1 MAREEFRKSRLVE
14 GRPPLRQEGD
24 LGFIDVQADDV
35 VAENKGATGEATTD
49 RRGQTLFIDARNLG
63 HMVDRAER
71 ALSDDDIAK
80 IAGTFA
86 AWRGIEGEYDDVPGF
101 CRSVPT
107 AEIKAAGYALTPG
120 RYVGTAA
127 VEDDG
132 EPLDE
137 KIERLTRELFE
148 AMDESARLDAVVREQ
163 LGRLR

>member
-1 MAREEFRKSRLVE
+1 MSKPPAP
-14 GRPPLRQEGD
+14 GRSL
-24 LGFIDVQADDV
+24 
-35 VAENKGATGEATTD
+35 TD

-71 ALSDDDIAK
+71 ALSDDDIAR

-137 KIERLTRELFE
+137 KIDRLTKELFE
-148 AMDESARLDAVVREQ
+148 AMDESARLDAVVRER
-163 LGRLR
+163 LGRLS